1 MNTFQ
6 KILSLQVEKALI
18 EMVNATDAA
27 KLEVESKRQRIRLGG
42 KILRLTVSKTYSQVN
57 EG

>member
-1 MNTFQ
+1 MF
-6 KILSLQVEKALI
+6 SLQVEKALI
-18 EMVNATDAA
+18 EMVNAADAA